1 MPVCPRCGTA
11 YLDGES
17 HVCPPLKHSRGFDVV
32 VGAIGGACLGF
43 GFGWVIGIMTR
54 NALGYVGVP
63 LGAAVGVVLGLM
75 KKPER
80 LNL

>member
-1 MPVCPRCGTA
+1 MPVCPECGIA

-43 GFGWVIGIMTR
+43 MFWWATAIMLNNPIGF
-54 NALGYVGVP
+54 VGVP
-63 LGAAVGVVLGLM
+63 LGAAVGVVLALM
-75 KKPER
+75 KKPDR
-80 LNL
+80 FQ